1 MDKQDSK
8 ENVKEMVNN
17 HISSIVF
24 PVYFF
29 LLLVFFF
36 KSRELEQLKEKIY
49 NLELE
54 NSKLNYNSLKLQE
67 ELQQLS
73 SQLITSNEN
82 TTESQRPISEESG
95 HNKDS
100 AGSESPERFEI
111 IDKNMSIFK
120 EDNIS
125 NSSFNASDWMNLS
138 IPVDNRDCD
147 SSGECKLRDIEL
159 NTRLV

>member
-1 MDKQDSK
+1 MEEFKDKT
-8 ENVKEMVNN
+8 
-17 HISSIVF
+17 
-24 PVYFF
+24 
-29 LLLVFFF
+29 
-36 KSRELEQLKEKIY
+36 Y

-54 NSKLNYNSLKLQE
+54 NSKLNYSNLKLQE
-67 ELQQLS
+67 ELKQLS
-73 SQLITSNEN
+73 SQLIASNEI
-82 TTESQRPISEESG
+82 TTESQVAAERG
-95 HNKDS
+95 NNKNS

-147 SSGECKLRDIEL
+147 TSGECKLRDIEL
-159 NTRLV
+159 NAWCVPLKNY

>member
-1 MDKQDSK
+1 M
-8 ENVKEMVNN
+8 EE
-17 HISSIVF
+17 F
-24 PVYFF
+24 
-29 LLLVFFF
+29 
-36 KSRELEQLKEKIY
+36 KEKTY
-49 NLELE
+49 NSELE
-54 NSKLNYNSLKLQE
+54 NSKLSYNNLKLQE
-67 ELQQLS
+67 ELKQLS
-73 SQLITSNEN
+73 SQLIASNQSA
-82 TTESQRPISEESG
+82 TESQIPVSEDNG

-147 SSGECKLRDIEL
+147 TSGECKLRDIESG
-159 NTRLV
+159 TRLVK